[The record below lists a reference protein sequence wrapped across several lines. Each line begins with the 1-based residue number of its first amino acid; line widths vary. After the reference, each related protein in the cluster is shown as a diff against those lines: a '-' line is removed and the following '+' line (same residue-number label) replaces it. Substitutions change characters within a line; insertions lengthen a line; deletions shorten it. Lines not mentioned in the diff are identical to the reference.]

1 MNITKKFIAL
11 PIALFLIAMPSK
23 SDISEF
29 GISAAHVEDL
39 TVVGVGY
46 EQIKNNI
53 MLGASYATDLEE
65 AFDINA
71 LSVSAGYVFGDHEVG
86 SFYADVTYSDT
97 DWTDAEG
104 GLAIGW
110 LKVAKTGNSFNFSF
124 DSDKTVVLG
133 IGFDIGM
140 DRKINLGVIEY
151 TDDDFD
157 DIGTAVSIG
166 FSAYF

>member
-1 MNITKKFIAL
+1 MNIAKKFIAL

-29 GISAAHVEDL
+29 GISLGHVEDI

-46 EQIKNNI
+46 GQIKNNI
-53 MLGASYATDLEE
+53 LLGASYSTDLEE
-65 AFDINA
+65 AFDINM
-71 LSVSAGYVFGDHEVG
+71 LSLSAGYVFGDHEVG
-86 SFYADVTYSDT
+86 SFYAGVSYTDS

-110 LKVAKTGNSFNFSF
+110 MKLAKTGNSFGFSV
-124 DSDKTVVLG
+124 DDDKVVSLS

-140 DRKINLGVIEY
+140 DRKINLGVAEY

-166 FSAYF
+166 FAAYF